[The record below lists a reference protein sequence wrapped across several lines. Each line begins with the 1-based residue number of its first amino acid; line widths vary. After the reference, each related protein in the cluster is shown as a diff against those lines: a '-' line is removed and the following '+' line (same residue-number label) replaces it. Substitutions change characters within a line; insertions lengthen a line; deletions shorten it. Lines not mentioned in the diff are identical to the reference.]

1 VSLAVSLSDLI
12 GPAHVLTDPE
22 LTAAYG
28 TDWTGRWSQQPVAV
42 VRPATTAEVSDVV
55 RCCSEHGTAL
65 TAQGGNTGLVG
76 GSVPGPEGCVVLSTR
91 RLQRLDH
98 VDPSS
103 RQVTAAA
110 GVTVA
115 SLQDHAAAA
124 GLAYGVDLA
133 SRDSATVGGTIATNA
148 GGIRVVAF
156 GDTRAQGGGLEAVLA
171 DGSIMSH
178 LTGLPKDSAG
188 YDISGLLV
196 GSEGTLAVV
205 TAARLRLVSA
215 LPSQRFTALV
225 GVATVEEALDLL
237 RQDDLL
243 AAEVIVGH
251 AMDLVC
257 DVTDLQRPLRQS
269 WPLYVLIETA
279 AEPRLAD
286 SADAVIDRRVWA
298 YRERQPEAVRTL
310 GLVHALDVA
319 IPLDQLG
326 RCIEE
331 LPGLVKPHGCY
342 IFGHLAEGNLH
353 VQIVPAAGADRPSD
367 AAVLRYVADLGGSI
381 SAEHGVGRAKSA
393 YLPWSRDSAQLR
405 VMRQIKHALDPH
417 GLLNPGVLF
426 A

>member
-1 VSLAVSLSDLI
+1 MSLAVSLSNMI
-12 GPAHVLTDPE
+12 GPTHVLTDPE

-28 TDWTGRWSQQPVAV
+28 TDWTGRWSQRPMLVA
-42 VRPATTAEVSDVV
+42 RPATTTEVSEVV
-55 RCCSEHGTAL
+55 RCCAQHGIAL
-65 TAQGGNTGLVG
+65 ITQGGNTGLVG
-76 GSVPGPEGCVVLSTR
+76 GGVPGADGCVVLSTR
-91 RLQRLDH
+91 RLQRIDQ
-98 VDPSS
+98 VDRPS
-103 RQVTAAA
+103 RQVSAAA

-115 SLQDHAAAA
+115 SLQAHAAAA

-156 GDTRAQGGGLEAVLA
+156 GDTRAQVVGLEAVLA

-188 YDISGLLV
+188 YDVSGLLV

-205 TAARLRLVSA
+205 TAARLRLVAA
-215 LPSQRFTALV
+215 LPTQRFTAMV
-225 GVATVEEALDLL
+225 GVTTVQEALDLL
-237 RQDDLL
+237 QQDDLL

-279 AEPRLAD
+279 GEPRLVD
-286 SADAVIDRRVWA
+286 TADAVIDRRVWA

-310 GLVHALDVA
+310 GAVHALDVA
-319 IPLDQLG
+319 IPLGELG

-331 LPGLVKPHGCY
+331 IPELVKPHGCY

-353 VQIVPAAGADRPSD
+353 VQIAPVAGDDGSTA
-367 AAVLRYVADLGGSI
+367 AAVLQYVADLGGSI
-381 SAEHGVGRAKSA
+381 SAEHGVGRAKTA
-393 YLPWSRDSAQLR
+393 YLEWSRDATQIR
-405 VMRQIKHALDPH
+405 VMHQIKRALDPD